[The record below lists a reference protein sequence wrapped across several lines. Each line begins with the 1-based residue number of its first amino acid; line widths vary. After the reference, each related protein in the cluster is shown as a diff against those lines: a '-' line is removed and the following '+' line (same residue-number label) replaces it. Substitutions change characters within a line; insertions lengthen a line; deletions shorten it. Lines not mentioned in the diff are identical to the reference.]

1 MNLVVGATGLL
12 GGEICRQ
19 LVAGGKQVKA
29 LVRPTS
35 DPIKVEAL
43 QRLGATLFQGDL
55 KDRSSLDAAC
65 EGVTTVISTAS
76 STLSRQT
83 DDSIQTVDL
92 EGQLSLV
99 DAAKA
104 GGVEHFV
111 FISFRSNPDLHY
123 PLDDAKRAVEQHL
136 KASGLTYTILQAGYF
151 MEVWLG
157 PALGFDY
164 ANASARIY
172 GEGHNGLSWISY
184 KDVAQFAVASLDNP
198 AGRNAVIEV
207 GGPQVLS
214 PLEVVHIFEEVGG
227 QPLSIEYVPED
238 TLRAQKADASDPLQ
252 ESFAALMLT
261 YANGDA
267 IEMEATLEA
276 FPLQLAS
283 VRDYAAGVLDTA

>member
-19 LVAGGKQVKA
+19 LVAGGKPVKA

-35 DPIKVEAL
+35 DPVKVEAL
-43 QRLGATLFQGDL
+43 QRLGATLVQGDL
-55 KDRSSLDAAC
+55 KDSSSLDAAC
-65 EGVTTVISTAS
+65 QGVTTVISTAS
-76 STLSRQT
+76 STLSRQPG
-83 DDSIQTVDL
+83 DSIQTVDL
-92 EGQLSLV
+92 EGQLNLV

-104 GGVEHFV
+104 GGIEHFV
-111 FISFRSNPDLHY
+111 FISFRSNPNLHY

-136 KASGLTYTILQAGYF
+136 KASGLTYTILQACYF

-214 PLEVVHIFEEVGG
+214 PLEVVQIFEEVGG
-227 QPLSIEYVPED
+227 QPLAIEYVPED
-238 TLRAQKADASDPLQ
+238 ALRAQKADATDSLQ

-261 YANGDA
+261 YANGDP
-267 IEMEATLEA
+267 IEMEATLKA

-283 VRDYAAGVLDTA
+283 VRDYAEGVLATT